1 MRSTCYAD
9 WVNTERICYNL
20 WFSFDLRQASLVLLR
35 GESGSAPEIS
45 GNPRNGSQGFA
56 WGIDPR
62 QRQVAR
68 AAALTR
74 RVAPRPAETEL
85 LEARLERAWFQS
97 QAGSGTVLAP
107 DAPPCIVEHLQDV
120 RPLES
125 FEVRLGDT
133 LK

>member
-1 MRSTCYAD
+1 VRSTCNAD
-9 WVNTERICYNL
+9 WVNTERSCSNS
-20 WFSFDLRQASLVLLR
+20 WFSFDLRQARLVLLG

-45 GNPRNGSQGFA
+45 GNPRKGSQGFS

-62 QRQVAR
+62 QRQVAK

-107 DAPPCIVEHLQDV
+107 DAPSCIVEHLQDV
-120 RPLES
+120 CPLEG
-125 FEVRLGDT
+125 FQIRLGDT
-133 LK
+133 LN